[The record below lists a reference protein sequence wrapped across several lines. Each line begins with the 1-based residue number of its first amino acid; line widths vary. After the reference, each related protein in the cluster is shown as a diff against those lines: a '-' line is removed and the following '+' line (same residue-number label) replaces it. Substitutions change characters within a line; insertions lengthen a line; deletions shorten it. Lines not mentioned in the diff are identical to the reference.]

1 MIPNIVHFVYG
12 FVEQTQEF
20 EYFKCMAIKSA
31 HINIEPSCIYFWCHN
46 LPHGIYWEE
55 VKHLVI
61 VRRITPP
68 KEIFGKQLCHYAHQA
83 DVVRLQILRDY
94 GGIYLDIDT
103 VCLRSFSPLLN
114 YDFVIGTQDYLRY
127 CNAVILCS
135 KNNAFINEWYESYR
149 TFRSKG
155 RDIHW
160 DEHSCLLPRQLILE
174 KNHIVKVM
182 KVDAFYSVAFVNHKE
197 LFSTKR
203 SVYNK
208 IKQNKPYCLHL
219 WESKTYD
226 MLVDDATNNKLTV
239 LSYLYK
245 EICTK
250 RINVY
255 QTISNKYNV
264 SKNIL
269 ECTNSWN
276 YIFKDCSMRSVLS
289 SDIECLN
296 MIKSSASNRL
306 LKTYLKLIPGAFRSD
321 VWRLFQLYYT
331 GGLYVDSHI
340 RCLNYEKLL
349 ELLHQYDGILVR
361 DTISSPSY
369 IYNAFM
375 YFKNVR
381 DPTIGAVLEEICT
394 NVENEVYP
402 EGDIPCLHVTGP
414 GVHGKVLFELGDFDK
429 GTNVLTIDNRR
440 YYILEHLSVKNVAN
454 HISSVI
460 NMKGTPLLKCRCVN
474 YRSEIQ
480 KNKNGLQG
488 YDFYFDKAL
497 VYGSTCRI
505 DVVMLIR
512 DVADYCDI
520 IGKLFDRISD
530 MYPHLQ
536 FRFYFY
542 ENDSTDA
549 TYAKSVDFVRRRKGQ
564 VFRDV
569 LKYRKFEHELSNDRG
584 EKMAFIRNKL
594 KELHG
599 ELSSDY
605 VLLLDSR
612 VMFSHTCLLS
622 MILSLQTNSSIGLIS
637 GYGKYFSNLRYY
649 DTLALIYKKESYY
662 GKNKSITSMLDE
674 LSTKNKTIECD
685 TCFGGMALVP
695 THVYNQCSFWVD
707 KDLRVSVKDKKTLY
721 CEHHGFC
728 KDIRNMNKQI
738 ILNPSIVY
746 FKHKD
751 DTTLEEYMDQLL
763 EL

>member
-1 MIPNIVHFVYG
+1 
-12 FVEQTQEF
+12 
-20 EYFKCMAIKSA
+20 
-31 HINIEPSCIYFWCHN
+31 
-46 LPHGIYWEE
+46 
-55 VKHLVI
+55 
-61 VRRITPP
+61 
-68 KEIFGKQLCHYAHQA
+68 
-83 DVVRLQILRDY
+83 
-94 GGIYLDIDT
+94 
-103 VCLRSFSPLLN
+103 
-114 YDFVIGTQDYLRY
+114 
-127 CNAVILCS
+127 
-135 KNNAFINEWYESYR
+135 
-149 TFRSKG
+149 
-155 RDIHW
+155 
-160 DEHSCLLPRQLILE
+160 
-174 KNHIVKVM
+174 
-182 KVDAFYSVAFVNHKE
+182 
-197 LFSTKR
+197 
-203 SVYNK
+203 
-208 IKQNKPYCLHL
+208 
-219 WESKTYD
+219 
-226 MLVDDATNNKLTV
+226 
-239 LSYLYK
+239 
-245 EICTK
+245 
-250 RINVY
+250 
-255 QTISNKYNV
+255 
-264 SKNIL
+264 
-269 ECTNSWN
+269 
-276 YIFKDCSMRSVLS
+276 VLS

-296 MIKSSASNRL
+296 MIKSSASDRL

-394 NVENEVYP
+394 NVEKEVYP

-429 GTNVLTIDNRR
+429 DTNVLTIDNRS

-454 HISSVI
+454 HVSSVI

-505 DVVMLIR
+505 DVVMLVR

-530 MYPHLQ
+530 MYPHLK

-569 LKYRKFEHELSNDRG
+569 LKYRKFEHELSSDRG

-622 MILSLQTNSSIGLIS
+622 MILSLQTNL
-637 GYGKYFSNLRYY
+637 
-649 DTLALIYKKESYY
+649 
-662 GKNKSITSMLDE
+662 
-674 LSTKNKTIECD
+674 
-685 TCFGGMALVP
+685 
-695 THVYNQCSFWVD
+695 
-707 KDLRVSVKDKKTLY
+707 
-721 CEHHGFC
+721 
-728 KDIRNMNKQI
+728 
-738 ILNPSIVY
+738 
-746 FKHKD
+746 
-751 DTTLEEYMDQLL
+751 
-763 EL
+763 